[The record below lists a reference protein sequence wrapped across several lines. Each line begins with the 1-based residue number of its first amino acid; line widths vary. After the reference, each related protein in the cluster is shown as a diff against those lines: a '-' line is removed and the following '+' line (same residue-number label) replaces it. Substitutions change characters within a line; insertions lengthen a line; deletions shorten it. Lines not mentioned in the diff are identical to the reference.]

1 MSNLQSSRL
10 HKPPQVQTSMHEKPG
25 GTFGKKAAIR
35 WKSIKKKWHIIL
47 AMMIGLVILRIF
59 TQQQSALNKK
69 QLAIEKRLDDLL
81 AATETASELKNA
93 VVRQSDLNERLRPIE
108 NHLKM
113 ITTSDDSNLTPLGRK
128 DDSRYIRSS
137 RKDFASFSA
146 GASIIEPL
154 TSPTWT
160 HHRKIRS
167 SKLPFYK
174 TTEKITGSPPV
185 TVLISDL
192 SLGTCWPFHGTT
204 GQVAIRLSRAIWI
217 DGITIGHVSKSLAY
231 DIQTAPKEFELWGL
245 DNRSQD
251 KRGTLILTGTYSIS
265 GSTNYQEFSVLPQKK
280 QLFSEVVLKVK
291 SNHGNADLTCVYRI
305 QVHGEVGSM
314 PDKYNFGYF
323 MPT

>member
-1 MSNLQSSRL
+1 MNASNG
-10 HKPPQVQTSMHEKPG
+10 PPPGTSLADYQYQLACGYVPPTPKQPSG
-25 GTFGKKAAIR
+25 PYLAAP
-35 WKSIKKKWHIIL
+35 S
-47 AMMIGLVILRIF
+47 VF

-160 HHRKIRS
+160 HHRKIPWVPAGPSMELRA
-167 SKLPFYK
+167 KL
-174 TTEKITGSPPV
+174 
-185 TVLISDL
+185 LSDC
-192 SLGTCWPFHGTT
+192 LG
-204 GQVAIRLSRAIWI
+204 Q
-217 DGITIGHVSKSLAY
+217 
-231 DIQTAPKEFELWGL
+231 
-245 DNRSQD
+245 
-251 KRGTLILTGTYSIS
+251 S
-265 GSTNYQEFSVLPQKK
+265 G
-280 QLFSEVVLKVK
+280 
-291 SNHGNADLTCVYRI
+291 
-305 QVHGEVGSM
+305 
-314 PDKYNFGYF
+314 
-323 MPT
+323 